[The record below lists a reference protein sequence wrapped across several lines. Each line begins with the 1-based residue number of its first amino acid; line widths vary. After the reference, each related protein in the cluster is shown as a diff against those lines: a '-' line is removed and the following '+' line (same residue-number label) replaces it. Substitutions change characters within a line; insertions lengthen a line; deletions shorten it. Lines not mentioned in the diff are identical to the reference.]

1 MNKSILNKSQIE
13 TKLKRL
19 SFEVAES
26 IKNNELIIIGVKEN
40 GLIMAKELI
49 ILLQQITDINLVLIS
64 ASLNKSNPTNIIFD
78 TEINFNNKDILIVD
92 DVCNTG
98 KTLLYILKPI
108 LDYFPTKIEI
118 LVLADRLY
126 KQFPVTPNYVGLS
139 IATTLTDY
147 VEVELL
153 NGELN
158 EVKVLN
164 KTKV

>member
-1 MNKSILNKSQIE
+1 MTKSILNKSQIDI
-13 TKLKRL
+13 KLKRL

-26 IKNNELIIIGVKEN
+26 AKNNELIIIGVKEN
-40 GLIMAKELI
+40 GLIIAKALI
-49 ILLQQITDINLVLIS
+49 KLLEKITDLNLVLIS
-64 ASLNKSNPTNIIFD
+64 ASLNKTEPKNIVFD
-78 TEINFNNKDILIVD
+78 KEINFNNKDILIVD

-108 LDYFPTKIEI
+108 LDFFPNKIEM

-153 NGELN
+153 SGEIN

-164 KTKV
+164 K